1 MQLLSWLRQRIG
13 GQPHIRQRRKY
24 PLAPRCR
31 PRLEALEDRWLPS
44 TLTVL
49 NTNDSG
55 PGSLRAE
62 IAAARS
68 GDTIVFDKSLAGQA
82 INLTSGELLIDKS
95 LTIQGPSGANS
106 SGVGISAN
114 DTSRIF
120 DITSSAWTV
129 TLAKLGIGGGAAA
142 QGGGIYNAG
151 ATVNLTADT
160 IAGNGLG
167 GESNGSFSEVVAVNE
182 QGGGIYNA
190 GTMTISGCS

>member
-1 MQLLSWLRQRIG
+1 MFLSSWLRSRTSNLAPRHRTQHRAA
-13 GQPHIRQRRKY
+13 
-24 PLAPRCR
+24 APRCR

-120 DITSSAWTV
+120 DITSSAGTV

-160 IAGNGLG
+160 IAGN
-167 GESNGSFSEVVAVNE
+167 SKAATISARVCFSFS
-182 QGGGIYNA
+182 
-190 GTMTISGCS
+190 SRS